1 MTPRALLI
9 LWPAFLVAGVLEMLV
24 FAVVDPHDLRWFG
37 GPSIDWPAVAIY
49 SVTFLMFWG
58 AIATA
63 GALTALLSLT
73 ADEVNETADDG
84 AVDGFG
90 DRAAG

>member
-1 MTPRALLI
+1 MTSRTLRI
-9 LWPAFLVAGVLEMLV
+9 LWPAFIVAGVLEMLV

-37 GPSIDWPAVAIY
+37 GPWIDWPALAIY
-49 SVTFLMFWG
+49 SITFLIFWG

-73 ADEVNETADDG
+73 ADEVNHAGSDLPDRPG
-84 AVDGFG
+84 DQPAV
-90 DRAAG
+90 

>member
-1 MTPRALLI
+1 MRSRPLRI
-9 LWPAFLVAGVLEMLV
+9 LWPAFLVAGMLEMLV
-24 FAVVDPHDLRWFG
+24 FAVVDPRDLHWFG
-37 GPSIDWPAVAIY
+37 GPSIDWPAVAVY

-73 ADEVNETADDG
+73 AEELNPGVEPPPEPVT
-84 AVDGFG
+84 
-90 DRAAG
+90 DRFVG